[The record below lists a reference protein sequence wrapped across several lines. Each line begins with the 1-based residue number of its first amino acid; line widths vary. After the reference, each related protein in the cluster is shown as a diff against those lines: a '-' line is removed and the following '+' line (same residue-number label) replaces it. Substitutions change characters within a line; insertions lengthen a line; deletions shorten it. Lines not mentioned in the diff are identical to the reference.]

1 MEYIKAIHNL
11 LFPTRDICYICREK
25 SKGMEGSICKNCYS
39 FLEVVNREVELDSSY
54 VKRAYYA
61 IVYNRLGKQIVGD
74 FKFNGK
80 GYLYRPLGE
89 LMANT
94 IYDKDIGPLDMVIY
108 VPSHRRKEALRGYNQ
123 SRLLA
128 EYIAQVL
135 EIPISHDNLIKT
147 RHTKEQR
154 TLNRHDRMINL
165 RDAFKLKNSHEIDEK
180 RILLIDDI
188 LTTGSTMIE
197 CGKVLMVNGAKEVI
211 GLAITSSKRF

>member
-1 MEYIKAIHNL
+1 MEYIRPIHNL

-25 SKGMEGSICKNCYS
+25 SKGMEGSICKNCYGL
-39 FLEVVNREVELDSSY
+39 LEIVNREVELDFPY

-61 IVYNRLGKQIVGD
+61 IVYNRLGKEIVGD

-89 LMANT
+89 LMVNT
-94 IYDKDIGPLDMVIY
+94 IYDRDIGPLDMVIY

-165 RDAFKLKNSHEIDEK
+165 RDAFKVKDSSEIAGK
-180 RILLIDDI
+180 RLLLIDDI
-188 LTTGSTMIE
+188 LTTGSTMLE
-197 CGKVLMVNGAKEVI
+197 CGKALMDNGVKEVI

>member
-1 MEYIKAIHNL
+1 MEYIRAIHNL

-25 SKGMEGSICKNCYS
+25 SKGMEGSICKNCYGL
-39 FLEVVNREVELDSSY
+39 LEIVNREVELDFPY

-61 IVYNRLGKQIVGD
+61 IVYNRLGKEIVGD

-89 LMANT
+89 LMVNT
-94 IYDKDIGPLDMVIY
+94 IYDRDIGPLDMVIY

-165 RDAFKLKNSHEIDEK
+165 RDAFKVKDSSEIAGK
-180 RILLIDDI
+180 RLLLIDDI
-188 LTTGSTMIE
+188 LTTGSTMLE
-197 CGKVLMVNGAKEVI
+197 CGKALMDNGVKEVI